1 MLYIKTFLIGL
12 AGAFVFQ
19 LLHLPVPWLLGS
31 LTTVFIVQLFTSC
44 SFKWSVRL
52 RDIGLIVVGLSLGS
66 FFTVDLVHDMLYYL
80 PMMLVLNAILLVV
93 SMMLAFFTAKWCGID
108 FQTALVSSIPGG
120 FSQLVIFAE
129 DKKMLN
135 LPVITYFHV
144 VRVLLVVTLVPLI
157 FHQEAVELSITQASN
172 LFFVGLLC
180 IAGYAAMLFA
190 RFLRIPVPA
199 FLGPLIFVVVLS
211 FLPMQSVQMSP
222 TFLHV
227 AQIFIG
233 CHIGLSLKKKD
244 LALSKRILATGI
256 LSALVLIGF
265 TFITTNMFL
274 FYRTEASFQTA
285 FLSLAP
291 GGLDQMSLIALGV
304 GGDVA
309 VVTLFQLFRILVIYL
324 CVLPLLQKGIK

>member
-1 MLYIKTFLIGL
+1 MIYIRTFLIGL
-12 AGAFVFQ
+12 AGAYVFQ

-31 LTTVFIVQLFTSC
+31 LTTVFIVQLFTAY
-44 SFKWSVRL
+44 SFKWSARL

-66 FFTVDLVHDMLYYL
+66 FFTTDLLHDMLYYL
-80 PMMLVLNAILLVV
+80 PMMLVLNVILLVV

-108 FQTALVSSIPGG
+108 FQTALVSSMPGG

-129 DKKMLN
+129 EKKTLN

-144 VRVLLVVTLVPLI
+144 IRVLLVVTLVPLI
-157 FHQEAVELSITQASN
+157 FHQQAVASSTTQGSS
-172 LFFVGLLC
+172 LFMVGLLC
-180 IAGYAAMLFA
+180 IAGYASMLIA

-199 FLGPLIFVVVLS
+199 FLGPLIFVVILS
-211 FLPMQSVQMSP
+211 FLPVQSVQMSP
-222 TFLHV
+222 TLLHL

-233 CHIGLSLKKKD
+233 CHIGLSLKKKE
-244 LALSKRILATGI
+244 LTLSKRILITGI
-256 LSALVLIGF
+256 VSALLLIGV
-265 TFITTNMFL
+265 TFVTTNIFL
-274 FYRTEASFQTA
+274 FYRTEESFQTA

-309 VVTLFQLFRILVIYL
+309 VVTIFQLFRILVIYL
-324 CVLPLLQKGIK
+324 GVLPLLQKGIK